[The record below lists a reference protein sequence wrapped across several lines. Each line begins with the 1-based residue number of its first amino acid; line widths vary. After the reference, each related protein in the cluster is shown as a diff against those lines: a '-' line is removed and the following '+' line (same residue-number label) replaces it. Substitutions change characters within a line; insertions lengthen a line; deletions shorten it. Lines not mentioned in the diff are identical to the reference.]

1 MDLFSNRIMNN
12 KMKLKIKTFNDMKNS
27 NYENKQFPNLKPS
40 SSKNNLKKK
49 SYSFG
54 NKKIENSKIHIKI
67 GYKKENNELKLK
79 VEILEN
85 EIKKLK
91 NENNELKKKLEDEFI
106 PRNKKKIILIN
117 HSRIKFNSFND
128 YSSINTTT
136 TKIESKLN
144 SEQNRKTEKNIPNY
158 KTIDQNINENKFK
171 LIQSR
176 QTYSLNKYQ
185 SYSNINEIMKFES
198 KDFNNKMEI
207 IRKRALNL
215 FEHYNNL
222 LQDYHH

>member
-67 GYKKENNELKLK
+67 GYEKENNELKLK

-144 SEQNRKTEKNIPNY
+144 SEQNRKNY